1 LYRFTLSHGS
11 FGQLGKASLLMIF
24 KTFFLWSV
32 ASFTLAMASP
42 PEIVLGASLD
52 EVVKS
57 LKGLS
62 AKDRLARLETEARK
76 EGSVRWASST
86 PQAWAEPALQ
96 VFRKR
101 YTGIQVEYMRQS
113 GRVLAERI
121 VREYRAGKND
131 IDIIG
136 TSAVTFAGMKDA
148 GVITPYISPE
158 AAELRKDM
166 KDPEG
171 WWTAYFGN
179 IQAIICNRNR
189 AKTAP
194 GDWKDFLDPKWK
206 GEFSIDDTR
215 YEWFYA
221 LQKIYGAQEAN
232 KLITGFRQNGVNL
245 RRGGTLRAQLVGAGE
260 ESCGLGV
267 YLNNVRDLLEQNA
280 PVNYSVPEPVLVVPV
295 INMMAKLPPH
305 PYAAILLY
313 DFILTPEATGQY
325 TRANAMAPARD
336 NLPLVKEVT
345 ELQGKRFH
353 VVDVE
358 ASSRDYEKTVKEYS
372 SLLKAGR

>member
-1 LYRFTLSHGS
+1 
-11 FGQLGKASLLMIF
+11 
-24 KTFFLWSV
+24 
-32 ASFTLAMASP
+32 MASP
-42 PEIVLGASLD
+42 AEVVLGASID
-52 EVVKS
+52 EVVRS
-57 LKGLS
+57 LTVLS
-62 AKDRLARLETEARK
+62 ARDRLARVETEARK

-96 VFRKR
+96 AFRKR
-101 YTGIQVEYMRQS
+101 YPGIQVEYMRQS

-121 VREYRAGKND
+121 VREHRAGKYD
-131 IDIIG
+131 IDIVG

-148 GVITPYISPE
+148 GVITPYVSPE
-158 AAELRKDM
+158 AAQLRPNM
-166 KDPEG
+166 RDPGG
-171 WWTAYFGN
+171 WWVAYFGN
-179 IQAIICNRNR
+179 IQAIICNGNR
-189 AKTAP
+189 VKTAP

-232 KLITGFRQNGVNL
+232 RLITGFRQNGVNL

-267 YLNNVRDLLEQNA
+267 YLNNVRDLLEQSA

-336 NLPLVKEVT
+336 HLPLVKEVN

-353 VVDVE
+353 IVDVE
-358 ASSRDYEKTVKEYS
+358 ASSRDYEKTVKEYG

>member
-1 LYRFTLSHGS
+1 MFIRTFSFLIFALSGS
-11 FGQLGKASLLMIF
+11 IFGAVIDPAYSAPIDEAL
-24 KTFFLWSV
+24 KT
-32 ASFTLAMASP
+32 
-42 PEIVLGASLD
+42 
-52 EVVKS
+52 

-62 AKDRLARLETEARK
+62 AKERLTRVENEALK

-96 VFRKR
+96 IFRKR
-101 YTGIQVEYMRQS
+101 YPTIKVEYMRQS

-121 VREYRAGKND
+121 IREHRAGKYE
-131 IDIIG
+131 IDIVG
-136 TSAVTFAGMKDA
+136 TSAVTFAGMKDS
-148 GVITPYISPE
+148 GVIAPYVSPE
-158 AAELRKDM
+158 ATQLRQNM
-166 KDPEG
+166 RDPAG
-171 WWTAYFGN
+171 WWVAYFGN
-179 IQAIICNRNR
+179 IQAIICNRAR
-189 AKTAP
+189 VKSAP
-194 GDWKDFLDPKWK
+194 NDWKDFLDPKWK

-221 LQKIYGAQEAN
+221 LQQIYGRQEAN
-232 KLITGFRQNGVNL
+232 KMITGFRQNGVNL

-280 PVNYSVPEPVLVVPV
+280 PVTYSVPEPVIVVPV

-336 NLPLVKEVT
+336 NLPLVKEVV
-345 ELQGKRFH
+345 ELQGKRTY

-358 ASSRDYEKTVKEYS
+358 ASSRDYEKTVKEYN
-372 SLLKAGR
+372 SLLKQ

>member
-1 LYRFTLSHGS
+1 MVL
-11 FGQLGKASLLMIF
+11 

-42 PEIVLGASLD
+42 AEIVLGASID

-57 LKGLS
+57 LKVLS
-62 AKDRLARLETEARK
+62 ARDRLARVETEARK
-76 EGSVRWASST
+76 EGSARWASST

-96 VFRKR
+96 AFRKR
-101 YTGIQVEYMRQS
+101 YPGLQVEYMRQS

-189 AKTAP
+189 VRTAP

-232 KLITGFRQNGVNL
+232 RLITGFRQNGVNL

-267 YLNNVRDLLEQNA
+267 YLNNVRDLLEQSA

-358 ASSRDYEKTVKEYS
+358 ASSRDYEKTVKEYN
-372 SLLKAGR
+372 SLLKTSR

>member
-1 LYRFTLSHGS
+1 
-11 FGQLGKASLLMIF
+11 MMF
-24 KTFFLWSV
+24 KPAFFWGL
-32 ASFTLAMASP
+32 ASFLA
-42 PEIVLGASLD
+42 VLGSQVDITFGAPIEDAL
-52 EVVKS
+52 KS

-62 AKDRLARLETEARK
+62 AQERLARVESEARK

-101 YTGIQVEYMRQS
+101 YPMIQVEYMRQS

-121 VREYRAGKND
+121 VREHRAGKYD
-131 IDIIG
+131 IDIVG

-148 GVITPYISPE
+148 GVIAPYASPE
-158 AAELRKDM
+158 AGQLRQDM
-166 KDPEG
+166 RDPGG
-171 WWTAYFGN
+171 WWVAYFGN
-179 IQAIICNRNR
+179 IQAIICNKNR
-189 AKTAP
+189 VKSAP
-194 GDWKDFLDPKWK
+194 NDWKDFLDPKWK

-221 LQKIYGAQEAN
+221 LQKIHGAQEVN
-232 KLITGFRQNGVNL
+232 RLITGFRQNGVNL

-267 YLNNVRDLLEQNA
+267 YLNNVRDLLEQSA

-336 NLPLVKEVT
+336 NLPLVREVT
-345 ELQGKRFH
+345 ELQGKRSY

-358 ASSRDYEKTVKEYS
+358 ASSRDYEKTVKEYGA
-372 SLLKAGR
+372 LIKK

>member
-1 LYRFTLSHGS
+1 MSSERPRMEGKVSMLIKTSSFWGLGVFLALLLSQS
-11 FGQLGKASLLMIF
+11 EATFGAPIED
-24 KTFFLWSV
+24 
-32 ASFTLAMASP
+32 A
-42 PEIVLGASLD
+42 I
-52 EVVKS
+52 KS

-62 AKDRLARLETEARK
+62 GKERVARVESEARK
-76 EGSVRWASST
+76 EGNVSWASST

-96 VFRKR
+96 AFRKR
-101 YTGIQVEYMRQS
+101 YPGIQVEYRRQS

-121 VREYRAGKND
+121 VREHRAGKYD
-131 IDIIG
+131 IDIVG
-136 TSAVTFAGMKDA
+136 TSAVTFAGIKDA
-148 GVITPYISPE
+148 GVIAPYVSPE
-158 AAELRKDM
+158 AAQLRPNM
-166 KDPEG
+166 RDPGG
-171 WWTAYFGN
+171 WWVAYFGN
-179 IQAIICNRNR
+179 IQAIICN
-189 AKTAP
+189 KTRVKNAP
-194 GDWKDFLDPKWK
+194 NDWKDFLDPKWK

-221 LQKIYGAQEAN
+221 LQKIYGEQEAN
-232 KLITGFRQNGVNL
+232 RLITGFRQNGVNL

-267 YLNNVRDLLEQNA
+267 YLNNVRDLLEQSA

-336 NLPLVKEVT
+336 GLPLVKEVA
-345 ELQGKRFH
+345 ELQGKRAY

-358 ASSRDYEKTVKEYS
+358 ASSRDYEKTVKDYNA
-372 SLLKAGR
+372 LLKK

>member
-1 LYRFTLSHGS
+1 MNIKTSSFWGLALLVLLGS
-11 FGQLGKASLLMIF
+11 RIDVTFGAPIEDAL
-24 KTFFLWSV
+24 
-32 ASFTLAMASP
+32 
-42 PEIVLGASLD
+42 
-52 EVVKS
+52 KS

-62 AKDRLARLETEARK
+62 AKERLARVENEARK

-101 YTGIQVEYMRQS
+101 YPTIQVEYMRQS

-121 VREYRAGKND
+121 IREHRAGKYD
-131 IDIIG
+131 IDIVG
-136 TSAVTFAGMKDA
+136 TSAVTFAGMKDS
-148 GVITPYISPE
+148 GVIAPYASPE
-158 AAELRKDM
+158 AAQLRQNM
-166 KDPEG
+166 RDPGG
-171 WWTAYFGN
+171 WWVAYFGN
-179 IQAIICNRNR
+179 IQAIICNKNR
-189 AKTAP
+189 IKSP
-194 GDWKDFLDPKWK
+194 PNDWKDFVDAKWK

-221 LQKIYGAQEAN
+221 LQQIYGTQEAN
-232 KLITGFRQNGVNL
+232 RIIAGFRQNGVNL

-260 ESCGLGV
+260 ELCGLGV
-267 YLNNVRDLLEQNA
+267 YLNNVRDLTEQNA
-280 PVNYSVPEPVLVVPV
+280 PVSYSVPEPVIVVPV

-336 NLPLVKEVT
+336 GLPLVKEVA
-345 ELQGKRFH
+345 ELQGRRVY

-358 ASSRDYEKTVKEYS
+358 ASSRDYEKTVKDYS
-372 SLLKAGR
+372 TLLKK

>member
-1 LYRFTLSHGS
+1 MMTKISWFLRLAAVLPLVGS
-11 FGQLGKASLLMIF
+11 QID
-24 KTFFLWSV
+24 V
-32 ASFTLAMASP
+32 
-42 PEIVLGASLD
+42 VLGAPL
-52 EVVKS
+52 EEALKS

-62 AKDRLARLETEARK
+62 AKERLARVETEARK
-76 EGSVRWASST
+76 EGSVRWVSST

-96 VFRKR
+96 LFRKR
-101 YTGIQVEYMRQS
+101 YPMIQVEYMRQS

-121 VREYRAGKND
+121 VREHRAGKYD

-148 GVITPYISPE
+148 GVIAPYVSPE
-158 AAELRKDM
+158 AAQVRQDM
-166 KDPEG
+166 RDPGG
-171 WWTAYFGN
+171 WWVAYFGN

-189 AKTAP
+189 AKSAP
-194 GDWKDFLDPKWK
+194 NDWKDFLDPKWR

-221 LQKIYGAQEAN
+221 LQNIYGKEEAN
-232 KLITGFRQNGVNL
+232 KMITGFRQNGVHL

-280 PVNYSVPEPVLVVPV
+280 PVNYSVPEPVIVVPV

-313 DFILTPEATGQY
+313 NFILSPEATGQY

-336 NLPLVKEVT
+336 NLPLVKEVA
-345 ELQGKRFH
+345 ELQGKRTY

-358 ASSRDYEKTVKEYS
+358 ASSREYEKTVNEYN
-372 SLLKAGR
+372 SLLKQ

>member
-1 LYRFTLSHGS
+1 MIIRAFSFLIIALSLFPFGS
-11 FGQLGKASLLMIF
+11 MIDVAYGAPIDEAL
-24 KTFFLWSV
+24 KT
-32 ASFTLAMASP
+32 
-42 PEIVLGASLD
+42 
-52 EVVKS
+52 

-62 AKDRLARLETEARK
+62 AKERLMRVEAEARK

-96 VFRKR
+96 IFRKR
-101 YTGIQVEYMRQS
+101 YPTINVEYMRQS

-121 VREYRAGKND
+121 IREHRAGKYE
-131 IDIIG
+131 IDIVG
-136 TSAVTFAGMKDA
+136 TSAVTFAGMKDS
-148 GVITPYISPE
+148 GVIAPYVSPE
-158 AAELRKDM
+158 AAQLRQNM
-166 KDPEG
+166 RDPAG
-171 WWTAYFGN
+171 WWVAYFGN

-189 AKTAP
+189 VKSAP
-194 GDWKDFLDPKWK
+194 NDWKDFLDPKWK

-221 LQKIYGAQEAN
+221 LQQIYGRQEAN
-232 KLITGFRQNGVNL
+232 RVITGFNQNGVNL

-267 YLNNVRDLLEQNA
+267 YLNNVRDLLEQSA
-280 PVNYSVPEPVLVVPV
+280 PVTYSAPEPVIVVPV

-313 DFILTPEATGQY
+313 DFILTQEATGQY
-325 TRANAMAPARD
+325 TRGNAMAPARD
-336 NLPLVKEVT
+336 NLPLVKEVV
-345 ELQGKRFH
+345 ELQGKRTY

-358 ASSRDYEKTVKEYS
+358 ASSRDYENTVKEYN
-372 SLLKAGR
+372 SLLKK

>member
-1 LYRFTLSHGS
+1 MVL
-11 FGQLGKASLLMIF
+11 

-42 PEIVLGASLD
+42 AEIVLGASID

-57 LKGLS
+57 LKVLS
-62 AKDRLARLETEARK
+62 ARDRLARVETESRK
-76 EGSVRWASST
+76 EGIVRWASST

-96 VFRKR
+96 AFRKR
-101 YTGIQVEYMRQS
+101 YPGLQVEYMRQS

-189 AKTAP
+189 VRTAP

-232 KLITGFRQNGVNL
+232 RLITGFRQNGVNL

-267 YLNNVRDLLEQNA
+267 YLNNVRDLLEQSA

-358 ASSRDYEKTVKEYS
+358 ASSRDYEKTVKEYG